1 MNAKQELLSLLE
13 KTAPIKCAQIKYYP
27 LNDAYRLNDD
37 LPSFY
42 NLKVNHTEKE
52 LNKFLDS
59 LDFNYDSGYG
69 WQQLFG
75 TIWFTDGSWAERGEY
90 DGSEWWEHR
99 SLPDIPQNLR

>member
-13 KTAPIKCAQIKYYP
+13 KKTPIKCAQIKSYFVNNGP
-27 LNDAYRLNDD
+27 LI
-37 LPSFY
+37 FY
-42 NLKVNHTEKE
+42 NLKVNHTEEE

-75 TIWFTDGSWAERGEY
+75 TIWFTDGSWADRDEY

-99 SLPDIPQNLR
+99 RLPDIPQDLT